1 VKAVDDAGM
10 MPLLTALVAA
20 VAFAAV
26 AYAFMY
32 PYISSDRL
40 KDKRVANVTELR
52 SKKLATRSAAD
63 LAASRKKQVADSLKD
78 IESRQ
83 KAREKVTLRLRLER
97 AGLDIEPRTYWIAS
111 AVSAVVTAL
120 VARTSLP
127 GSAAAFSSMILFVA
141 LLVGGFGIPRFVL
154 SKMIARRQAKFQAE
168 LANSIDVIVR
178 GIKSGLPL
186 NECLVVIAKESPEPV
201 ASEIQEVIDQ
211 QRVGVS
217 LAEGLDRLTRRMP
230 LAEVKFLTIVIAIQ
244 QQSGGNLA
252 EALSNLSGVLR
263 DRFKMAMKVKALS
276 SEAKASAMILAALPP
291 GVMTM
296 VHMSSPEYIAP
307 LFTTRTGNIFIGM
320 GLFWMAMGVLVMR
333 KMINFK
339 F

>member
-1 VKAVDDAGM
+1 MADAGM

-20 VAFAAV
+20 VAIAAT
-26 AYAFMY
+26 AYAVMY
-32 PYISSDRL
+32 PYISADRM
-40 KDKRVANVTELR
+40 KDKRVAGVSESRT
-52 SKKLATRSAAD
+52 KKIATQSTAE
-63 LAASRKKQVADSLKD
+63 LAAQRKKQVADSLKD

-97 AGLDIEPRTYWIAS
+97 AGLDIETRTFWIAS
-111 AVSAVVTAL
+111 AVSAVL
-120 VARTSLP
+120 VAVVAEILLP
-127 GSAAAFSSMILFVA
+127 RSVAAMSPLIIFVA
-141 LLVGGFGIPRFVL
+141 LIVGGLGLPRFVL
-154 SKMIARRQAKFQAE
+154 AKITAHRQKKFLGE
-168 LANSIDVIVR
+168 LPNAIDVVVR

-186 NECLVVIAKESPEPV
+186 NECLGVIAKESLEPV
-201 ASEIQEVIDQ
+201 ASEFKAVIEE

-217 LAEGLDRLTRRMP
+217 LSEALDRMTRRIP
-230 LAEVKFLTIVIAIQ
+230 LAEMKFLAIVIAIQ

-276 SEAKASAMILAALPP
+276 AEAKASAMILGCLPP
-291 GVMTM
+291 GIMLM

-307 LFTTRTGNIFIGM
+307 LFTTRTGNIFIAV
-320 GLFWMAMGVLVMR
+320 GLSWMTIGILVMR

>member
-1 VKAVDDAGM
+1 MADAGM

-20 VAFAAV
+20 IAIAAM

-32 PYISSDRL
+32 PYISADRM
-40 KDKRVANVTELR
+40 KDKRVASVSESR
-52 SKKLATRSAAD
+52 AKKLTTRSAAD
-63 LAASRKKQVADSLKD
+63 MAASRKKQVTDSLKD
-78 IESRQ
+78 IENRQ
-83 KAREKVTLRLRLER
+83 KAKEKLSLRLRLER
-97 AGLDIEPRTYWIAS
+97 AGLDVEPKTYWIAS
-111 AVSAVVTAL
+111 AVSAVLSAVLAKSFLPSSASAFAPMLMIAAL
-120 VARTSLP
+120 V
-127 GSAAAFSSMILFVA
+127 
-141 LLVGGFGIPRFVL
+141 VGGFGLPRFVL
-154 SKMIARRQAKFQAE
+154 AKITARRQKQFQTE

-186 NECLVVIAKESPEPV
+186 NECLAVIAKESPEPV
-201 ASEIQEVIDQ
+201 AGEFRDVIEQ

-217 LAEGLDRLTRRMP
+217 LAEALERLTRRMP
-230 LAEVKFLTIVIAIQ
+230 LPEVKFLAIVIAIQ

-252 EALSNLSGVLR
+252 EALANLSSVLR

-276 SEAKASAMILAALPP
+276 AEAKASAAILGCLPP
-291 GVMTM
+291 GVMLM

-307 LFTTRTGNIFIGM
+307 LFATRTGNLFILA
-320 GLFWMAMGVLVMR
+320 GLFWMSCGILVMR